1 MPLVRES
8 LSRGIVIAAQSEAD
22 AGRFIAIGA
31 PPAHTHVTGNV
42 KFDFDAGVDTAARA
56 RRFREQCA
64 ASRPVWI
71 AGSTHEGEEVMVLDA
86 HARLRRRWPGLL
98 LVLVPRHAPRFDAV
112 EALLARRGLRY
123 VRRSSG
129 VMPDADCTVMLVDTL
144 GELTLLYGVA
154 DVAFVGGS
162 LVPVGGH
169 NLLEPA
175 SLGVPIVT
183 GPHHFHAPEILR
195 LFLEAGAAA
204 VVSDAATLAA
214 AVEGYLGDGALCRRS
229 GAAGR
234 EVVEANRGAVR
245 ALVALVGPM
254 LAAAERAPRG

>member
-1 MPLVRES
+1 
-8 LSRGIVIAAQSEAD
+8 
-22 AGRFIAIGA
+22 
-31 PPAHTHVTGNV
+31 
-42 KFDFDAGVDTAARA
+42 
-56 RRFREQCA
+56 
-64 ASRPVWI
+64 
-71 AGSTHEGEEVMVLDA
+71 MVLDA

-129 VMPDADCTVMLVDTL
+129 VMPDADCAVMLVDTL